1 MFCLVFLIFIGV
13 QLIYN
18 VLLVSGVQ
26 QNDSVKHIHISTLF
40 QILFPYRCFVLSCS
54 IVSDSLQPHGLQP
67 TRLLCPWVFSRQEYW
82 SGLPCPPPGDLPN
95 PGIKPRSPALKADS
109 SPSESP
115 GKPFHIGNYIV
126 LSRVPCAFQQILIG
140 YLFYIQASQ
149 VALVVKNPPC
159 ECRRHKRCGFN
170 PWIRKIPQKR
180 EWQPTLVFLPGKSHR
195 QRSLVGC
202 SPQGPTESDATEAT
216 WHTPHIYV

>member
-18 VLLVSGVQ
+18 VVLVSGVQ

-67 TRLLCPWVFSRQEYW
+67 TRLLYPWVFSRQEYW

-95 PGIKPRSPALKADS
+95 TGIKPRSPALKADS

-149 VALVVKNPPC
+149 VALVVKNPPANAGDI
-159 ECRRHKRCGFN
+159 RDSSSIPSSGRSPGGRNSN
-170 PWIRKIPQKR
+170 PFQYSYLENTMDIGTW
-180 EWQPTLVFLPGKSHR
+180 WATVHGVAKS
-195 QRSLVGC
+195 Q
-202 SPQGPTESDATEAT
+202 T
-216 WHTPHIYV
+216 